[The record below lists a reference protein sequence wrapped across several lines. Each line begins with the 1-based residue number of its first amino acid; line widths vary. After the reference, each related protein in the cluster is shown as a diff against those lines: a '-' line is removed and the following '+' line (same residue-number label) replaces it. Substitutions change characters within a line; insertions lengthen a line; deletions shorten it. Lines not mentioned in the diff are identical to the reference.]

1 MRASSTS
8 NRNCSTTRC
17 STKAHKKDAV
27 ATERNPQL
35 IRLRAIAKRLIP
47 FTARWN
53 PDAASW
59 KWEVNLLNSPTV
71 NAFCM
76 PGGRI
81 AFYNGI
87 LTKLNLTDDEVA
99 MVMGH
104 EIAHAL
110 REHAREQ
117 AGKNTATSLV
127 ARIAGAAGAAYFGVD
142 PRLGDAAAGVAAK
155 GAALSYSRGDETEAD
170 LVGMDLA
177 ARAGFDPRAG
187 IALVAE
193 DGRGEQEPAA
203 AFLSTHPAG
212 KDRIAE
218 MNKHMHLVLPVF
230 ARAKGLDPNKLPAY
244 HSLALPAHMMSRPPL
259 PMRDGVAPSY
269 LYLPEGQWPDL
280 ITFLVPRAFPTWRK
294 RRGASAWRAMRWW
307 MATAMCWRRTARSS
321 GACASSTTAS
331 WRRKRRSRLPKKS
344 CSWTSTCWW
353 STSRTFLPMIP
364 TGRFLHETLAGAPEE
379 DPGRGGADAD
389 PPAGP

>member
-1 MRASSTS
+1 MKKLKLKAALLALLVCTS
-8 NRNCSTTRC
+8 VYAQNDGIPVTSMSRLRGLGGDARQFDQQSKLQYDQMLNE
-17 STKAHKKDAV
+17 AHKKDAV
-27 ATERNPQL
+27 ATDKNAQL

-110 REHAREQ
+110 REHARKQ
-117 AGKNTATSLV
+117 AGKNTATSVV
-127 ARIAGAAGAAYFGVD
+127 ARIAGAIGSAYLGTD
-142 PRLGDAAAGVAAK
+142 PRLGDAVAGAAAK
-155 GAALSYSRGDETEAD
+155 GLALSYSRDDETEAD

-187 IALVAE
+187 IALWQKMGAVNKN
-193 DGRGEQEPAA
+193 QPLS
-203 AFLSTHPAG
+203 FLSTHPSG
-212 KDRIAE
+212 KDRIE
-218 MNKHMHLVLPVF
+218 KMNQNMHLVLPVF
-230 ARAKGLDPNKLPAY
+230 ARAKGLDADRLPAY
-244 HSLALPAHMMSRPPL
+244 HSLALP
-259 PMRDGVAPSY
+259 
-269 LYLPEGQWPDL
+269 
-280 ITFLVPRAFPTWRK
+280 
-294 RRGASAWRAMRWW
+294 
-307 MATAMCWRRTARSS
+307 RT
-321 GACASSTTAS
+321 
-331 WRRKRRSRLPKKS
+331 
-344 CSWTSTCWW
+344 
-353 STSRTFLPMIP
+353 
-364 TGRFLHETLAGAPEE
+364 
-379 DPGRGGADAD
+379 
-389 PPAGP
+389 